1 MAGERTFFVK
11 FISDIVGA
19 TKGIKSVGSD
29 LGKLGNDI
37 NSGVGSKIKNLM
49 PSFKQMAATATVAFT
64 AVSAA
69 AYKAVQSASNLA
81 ESQSKVDVVFGDSA
95 KSVQDF
101 AKTTATSIGIT
112 RQAALEAT
120 GTYGNLFQAFGVGQD
135 KASTMSTTLVTLAAD
150 LASFNNTTVDD
161 AILALRSGLSGET
174 EPLKKY
180 GIAINDV
187 RLKEEARNM
196 GLYSGTGNLS
206 VLAKTQASYALILKD
221 STLAQG
227 DFERT
232 SGGLANQQRILKAQL
247 SDVIAQ
253 IGSALIPAF
262 LGAVSFIN
270 KTMLP
275 AFRDFGTALQEGGL
289 AGGFDFIATRFKEA
303 APKVL
308 AALGDMITQ
317 AVQWIGTDGLP
328 MLYAGINKLAS
339 SLTGWVEPRIPMF
352 IDSLTKFL
360 MAGYQWI
367 YTKGLPQL
375 LDAVQALGD
384 TLASF
389 VGKAARQLPAQLV
402 DMLATI
408 GAWALSDGIP
418 TLLSLG
424 LRLAGS
430 LVKWA
435 ATIGGQLIAGLGG
448 AVVALVAAIP
458 DIFVGFVKG
467 IANIAV
473 NTVKGFVAK
482 FDEMKTA
489 LSNVAV
495 SVVNTLI
502 DVFNKIPLIPN
513 IPKIT
518 LATKQLGSQM
528 TYAAVDLGKINAR
541 FGDVVTTTKIVTP
554 AVKAVTTETTNLNTA
569 TSGTA
574 KTLKSASEKLKEYTD
589 ALKSSNSAQ
598 KSFTQAQ
605 KASVK
610 AGESLT
616 SANQGVADAQDAFN
630 QAVAGFGADSV
641 QARDASRELELAQRE
656 LERAGYRVEESLFAV
671 SDAESALAKVRA
683 DPESTPQA
691 IREAEIALAEAKL
704 SSADAID
711 SQTEATDGL
720 TKATGLLNDAIF
732 GASVG
737 SDIYTQ
743 LSDALTEAKKKQA
756 DAVDA
761 VAEAID
767 REAEALDRYNE
778 AFEKAAQ
785 LAIKYPKV
793 VADNPMANPASSI
806 PQSVTGNSGMRFV
819 SPDGKGGGGFVVNV
833 NAGLITDKDT
843 LALDISDL
851 LTEFARKN
859 GGSTNRGIGF

>member
-1 MAGERTFFVK
+1 MAGERTFVVK
-11 FISDIVGA
+11 FISDIFGA
-19 TKGIKSVGSD
+19 TKGIKQVGSD
-29 LGKLGNDI
+29 LGKLGNEI
-37 NSGVGSKIKNLM
+37 NTGVGSKIKDLM

-247 SDVIAQ
+247 SDVVAQ

-270 KTMLP
+270 ETMLP

-289 AGGFDFIATRFKEA
+289 AGGFDFIAARFKEA

-308 AALGDMITQ
+308 DALGEMITQ
-317 AVQWIGTDGLP
+317 AVQWIGSTGLP
-328 MLYAGINKLAS
+328 MLYGGINNLAT

-360 MAGYQWI
+360 MAGYKWI

-375 LDAVQALGD
+375 LEAVQSLGD

-408 GAWALSDGIP
+408 GAWVMSEGIP
-418 TLLSLG
+418 ALLGMG

-435 ATIGGQLIAGLGG
+435 GTIGLQLIAGLGG
-448 AVVALVAAIP
+448 AVVALVAALP
-458 DIFVGFVKG
+458 DLFVGFVQG
-467 IANIAV
+467 LGNIAV
-473 NTVKGFVAK
+473 GAVQWFVGK
-482 FDEMKTA
+482 FDDLKTSLA
-489 LSNVAV
+489 NVAV

-518 LATKQLGSQM
+518 LATQQLGSQM
-528 TYAAVDLGKINAR
+528 TYAANDLGKINAR
-541 FGDVVTTTKIVTP
+541 FGDVVATTKIVTP
-554 AVKAVTTETTNLNTA
+554 AVKAVTTETTKLDTA
-569 TSGTA
+569 TGGAS
-574 KTLKSASEKLKEYTD
+574 KKLKDAVTKLKEYTD
-589 ALKSSNSAQ
+589 ALKSSNSAH
-598 KSFTQAQ
+598 KSFTAAQ
-605 KASVK
+605 KASIK

-616 SANQGVADAQDAFN
+616 EANTNLATAQAALD
-630 QAVAGFGADSV
+630 QAVAGYGADSPE
-641 QARDASRELELAQRE
+641 AKKAAKDLASAQRD
-656 LERAGYRVEESLFAV
+656 LERAGYNVEGSLFAV
-671 SDAESALAKVRA
+671 ADAEAELKKVRA

-711 SQTEATDGL
+711 QQTEAT
-720 TKATGLLNDAIF
+720 TSLNDASKMLNQTIF
-732 GASVG
+732 GAAIG
-737 SDIYTQ
+737 SAIYTQ
-743 LSDALTEAKKKQA
+743 LSDALTDAKEKQA
-756 DAVDA
+756 DAVDN
-761 VAEAID
+761 VAEAIE
-767 REAEALDRYNE
+767 REAEALDKYRE
-778 AFEKAAQ
+778 AIRLAGEVAA
-785 LAIKYPKV
+785 KYPV
-793 VADNPMANPASSI
+793 VVKNNPMTGAI
-806 PQSVTGNSGMRFV
+806 PVIPGTATGNSTGFDTNG
-819 SPDGKGGGGFVVNV
+819 SPIVINV

-843 LALDISDL
+843 LALEISDL

-859 GGSTNRGIGF
+859 GGNALRGISF

>member
-1 MAGERTFFVK
+1 MAGERTFVVK
-11 FISDIVGA
+11 FISDIFGA
-19 TKGIKSVGSD
+19 TKGIKQVGSD
-29 LGKLGNDI
+29 LGKLGNEI
-37 NSGVGSKIKNLM
+37 NTGVGSKIKDLM

-247 SDVIAQ
+247 SDVVAQ

-270 KTMLP
+270 ETMLP

-308 AALGDMITQ
+308 DALGEMITQ
-317 AVQWIGTDGLP
+317 AVQWIGSTGLP
-328 MLYAGINKLAS
+328 MLYAGINNLAT

-360 MAGYQWI
+360 MAGYKWI

-375 LDAVQALGD
+375 LEAVQSLGD

-408 GAWALSDGIP
+408 GAWVMSEGIP
-418 TLLSLG
+418 ALLGMG

-435 ATIGGQLIAGLGG
+435 GTIGLQLIAGLGG
-448 AVVALVAAIP
+448 AVVALVAALP
-458 DIFVGFVKG
+458 DLFVGFVQG
-467 IANIAV
+467 LGNIAV
-473 NTVKGFVAK
+473 GAVQWFVGK
-482 FDEMKTA
+482 FDDLKTSLA
-489 LSNVAV
+489 NVAV

-518 LATKQLGSQM
+518 LATQQLGSQM
-528 TYAAVDLGKINAR
+528 TYAANDLGKINAR
-541 FGDVVTTTKIVTP
+541 FGDVVATTKIVTP
-554 AVKAVTTETTNLNTA
+554 AVKAVTTETTKLDTA
-569 TSGTA
+569 TGGAS
-574 KTLKSASEKLKEYTD
+574 KKLKDAVTKLKEYTD
-589 ALKSSNSAQ
+589 ALKSSNSAH
-598 KSFTQAQ
+598 KSFTAAQ
-605 KASVK
+605 KASIK

-616 SANQGVADAQDAFN
+616 EANTNLATAQAALD
-630 QAVAGFGADSV
+630 QAVAGYGADSPE
-641 QARDASRELELAQRE
+641 AKKAAKDLASAQRD
-656 LERAGYRVEESLFAV
+656 LERAGYNVEGSLFAV
-671 SDAESALAKVRA
+671 ADAEAELKKVRA

-711 SQTEATDGL
+711 QQTEAT
-720 TKATGLLNDAIF
+720 TSLNDASKMLNQTIF
-732 GASVG
+732 GAAIG
-737 SDIYTQ
+737 SAIYTQ
-743 LSDALTEAKKKQA
+743 LSDALTDAKEKQA
-756 DAVDA
+756 DAVDN
-761 VAEAID
+761 VAEAIE
-767 REAEALDRYNE
+767 REAEALDKYRE
-778 AFEKAAQ
+778 AIRLAGEVAA
-785 LAIKYPKV
+785 KYPV
-793 VADNPMANPASSI
+793 VVKNNPMTGAI
-806 PQSVTGNSGMRFV
+806 PVIPGTATGNSTGFDTNG
-819 SPDGKGGGGFVVNV
+819 SPIVINV

-843 LALDISDL
+843 LALEISDL

-859 GGSTNRGIGF
+859 GGNALRGISF